1 MMDRNTLT
9 ALLLITVVLIITPY
23 YMELI
28 SPTTRDAQ
36 EHFEDQQN
44 TDGNDV
50 IYKEYNED
58 VSTPYTLTPPVF
70 SQKEEKIIEIENDLF
85 IARISSVYGGTIRSF
100 KTKEH
105 LKNDSSLVEL
115 ISQENKTT

>member
-28 SPTTRDAQ
+28 SPSIKDKQ
-36 EHFEDQQN
+36 EYFEDQQN

-58 VSTPYTLTPPVF
+58 VSTPYTLTPPF
-70 SQKEEKIIEIENDLF
+70 FHRKRK
-85 IARISSVYGGTIRSF
+85 
-100 KTKEH
+100 K
-105 LKNDSSLVEL
+105 
-115 ISQENKTT
+115 